1 MTFDF
6 EKEALVASGIK
17 ENDQIA
23 DYMSKLAHLDQQ
35 FIRENRAIHDTLIKA
50 KELFD
55 WLWRKKPDRYRSHGS
70 YRLSE
75 AIDSQLTAG
84 SQVVGNCLGL
94 TLLYHC
100 LLGRAGIFAEALH
113 LEDAFERGP
122 HVLSSLRT
130 KKSVID
136 IENILPDGFD
146 YKGHLND
153 PSRTRWGDRELVA
166 DIYHSQGNEFYE
178 KGNYVEALRSYDRA
192 IKLNPLYE
200 RARLNKAIVLDRMG
214 LGKEIN

>member
-1 MTFDF
+1 VTFHF

-17 ENDQIA
+17 EHDQIA
-23 DYMSKLAHLDQQ
+23 GYIAKLGHLDQQ
-35 FIRENRAIHDTLIKA
+35 FIRETRPTQDTLIKA

-55 WLWRKKPDRYRSHGS
+55 WLWRKKPHRYRSHGS

-75 AIDSQLTAG
+75 TIDSQLSGG

-94 TLLYHC
+94 TLLYNC
-100 LLGRAGIFAEALH
+100 LLRRAGIFAEALH
-113 LEDAFERGP
+113 LENAFGKGP
-122 HVLSSLRT
+122 HVLSIFRT

-136 IENILPDGFD
+136 IENILPDGFE

-178 KGNYVEALRSYDRA
+178 KGSYAEALRSYDRA
-192 IKLNPLYE
+192 IELNPLYE
-200 RARLNKAIVLDRMG
+200 RARLNKAIVLDRIG
-214 LGKEIN
+214 LNKEID

>member
-1 MTFDF
+1 MPFD
-6 EKEALVASGIK
+6 LIK
-17 ENDQIA
+17 ETLLASSVKEDERIA
-23 DYMSKLAHLDQQ
+23 DYIGKLDRLHQQ
-35 FIRENRAIHDTLIKA
+35 FISEMKATQDSLTKA
-50 KELFD
+50 KALFG
-55 WLWRKKPDRYRSHGS
+55 WLWIKKPDRYGFHGY
-70 YRLSE
+70 YRLNDV
-75 AIDSQLTAG
+75 IDSQLSRD

-94 TLLYHC
+94 TLLYNC
-100 LLGRAGIFAEALH
+100 LLRRAGIFAEALH
-113 LEDAFERGP
+113 LEDAFGRGP
-122 HVLSSLRT
+122 HVLSIFRR

-136 IENILPDGFD
+136 IENILPDGFE

-192 IKLNPLYE
+192 IELNPLYE

-214 LGKEIN
+214 LDKEIN